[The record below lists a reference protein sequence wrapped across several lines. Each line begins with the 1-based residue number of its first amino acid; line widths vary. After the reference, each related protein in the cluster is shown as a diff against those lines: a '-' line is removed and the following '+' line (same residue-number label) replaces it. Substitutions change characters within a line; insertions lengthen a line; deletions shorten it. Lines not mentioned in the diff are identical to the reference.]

1 MEFEQIQQAVLRGDA
16 AFVAENV
23 KALLN
28 QGFGAG
34 EILNLGLVP
43 PMVEIGNLYERGEV
57 YVPEMLIAAHAMKAG
72 MQVLRPELVKA
83 GVEPLGRVVIGTVQG
98 DIHDIGK
105 NLVAMLLEG
114 AGFEINDL
122 GVDNSPEEFVEAVK
136 NGAEILGLSGLLTT
150 TIPSM
155 PRTIQA
161 LKEAGLRE
169 KVKVIVGGAPVTQ
182 EFADEIGADGYAPDA
197 ASAVRLAKSLLP

>member
-1 MEFEQIQQAVLRGDA
+1 MDFEQIQQAVLRGDA
-16 AFVAENV
+16 SFVAENV
-23 KALLN
+23 KVLLD
-28 QGFGAG
+28 QGVGAG
-34 EILNLGLVP
+34 EILNLALVP
-43 PMVEIGNLYERGEV
+43 PMVEIGNLYEQGEV

-114 AGFEINDL
+114 AGFEITDL
-122 GVDNSPEEFVEAVK
+122 GVDNSPDEFIAAVK
-136 NGAEILGLSGLLTT
+136 GGAQILGMSGLLTT

-161 LKEAGLRE
+161 LKEAGL
-169 KVKVIVGGAPVTQ
+169 
-182 EFADEIGADGYAPDA
+182 
-197 ASAVRLAKSLLP
+197 

>member
-1 MEFEQIQQAVLRGDA
+1 
-16 AFVAENV
+16 
-23 KALLN
+23 
-28 QGFGAG
+28 
-34 EILNLGLVP
+34 LNLALVP
-43 PMVEIGNLYERGEV
+43 PMVEIGNLYEQGEV

-83 GVEPLGRVVIGTVQG
+83 GVKPLGRVVIGTVQG

-114 AGFEINDL
+114 AGFEITDL
-122 GVDNSPEEFVEAVK
+122 GVDNSPDEFVAAVK
-136 NGAEILGLSGLLTT
+136 AGAHILGMSGLLTT

-197 ASAVRLAKSLLP
+197 ASAVRLAKSLIS

>member
-1 MEFEQIQQAVLRGDA
+1 MDFEQIQQAVLRGDA
-16 AFVAENV
+16 SFVAENV
-23 KALLN
+23 KVLLD
-28 QGFGAG
+28 QGVGAG
-34 EILNLGLVP
+34 EILNLALVP
-43 PMVEIGNLYERGEV
+43 PMVEIGNLYEQGEV

-83 GVEPLGRVVIGTVQG
+83 GVKPLGRVVIGTVQG

-114 AGFEINDL
+114 AGFEITDL
-122 GVDNSPEEFVEAVK
+122 GVDNSPDEFVAAVK
-136 NGAEILGLSGLLTT
+136 AGAHILGMSGLLTT

-197 ASAVRLAKSLLP
+197 ASAVRLAKSLIS

>member
-1 MEFEQIQQAVLRGDA
+1 MEFDEIQQAVLRGDA

-23 KALLN
+23 EHLLN
-28 QGFGAG
+28 QGIAAG

-43 PMVEIGNLYERGEV
+43 PMVEIGDLYERGEV

-83 GVEPLGRVVIGTVQG
+83 GVEPLGRIVIGTVQG

-114 AGFEINDL
+114 AGFEIVDL
-122 GVDNSPEEFVEAVK
+122 GVDNSPEQFVEAARG
-136 NGAEILGLSGLLTT
+136 GAQIIAMSGLLTT

-155 PRTIQA
+155 PRTVQA
-161 LKEAGLRE
+161 LKEAGLRSQ
-169 KVKVIVGGAPVTQ
+169 VKVIVGGAPVTQ
-182 EFADEIGADGYAPDA
+182 EFADEIEADGYAPDA
-197 ASAVRLAKSLLP
+197 ASAVRLAKSLMA

>member
-1 MEFEQIQQAVLRGDA
+1 MDFEQIQQAVLRGDA

-23 KALLN
+23 KVLLD
-28 QGFGAG
+28 QGVGAG
-34 EILNLGLVP
+34 EILNLALVP

-114 AGFEINDL
+114 AGFEIMDL
-122 GVDNSPEEFVEAVK
+122 GVDNSPDKFVEAVK
-136 NGAEILGLSGLLTT
+136 GGAQILGMSGLLTT

-182 EFADEIGADGYAPDA
+182 DFADEIGADGYAPDA
-197 ASAVRLAKSLLP
+197 ASAVRLAKSLIS

>member
-1 MEFEQIQQAVLRGDA
+1 MEFDEIQQAVLRGDA

-23 KALLN
+23 ELLLN
-28 QGFGAG
+28 QGIAAG

-43 PMVEIGNLYERGEV
+43 PMVEIGNLYEKGEV

-83 GVEPLGRVVIGTVQG
+83 GVEPLGRIVIGTVQG

-114 AGFEINDL
+114 AGFEIVDL
-122 GVDNSPEEFVEAVK
+122 GVDNSPEQFVEAVK
-136 NGAEILGLSGLLTT
+136 GGAQIIAMSGMLTT

-161 LKEAGLRE
+161 LKDAGLRE
-169 KVKVIVGGAPVTQ
+169 QIKVIVGGAPVTQ
-182 EFADEIGADGYAPDA
+182 AFADEIDADGYAPDA
-197 ASAVRLAKSLLP
+197 ASAVRLAKSLII

>member
-1 MEFEQIQQAVLRGDA
+1 MDFEQIQQAVLRGDA

-23 KALLN
+23 GVLLD
-28 QGFGAG
+28 QGVGPG

-43 PMVEIGNLYERGEV
+43 PMVEIGNLYEQGEV

-114 AGFEINDL
+114 AGFEIVDL
-122 GVDNSPEEFVEAVK
+122 GVDNSPEQFVEAVK
-136 NGAEILGLSGLLTT
+136 GGAQIVGMSGLLTT

-161 LKEAGLRE
+161 LKKAGLRGQ
-169 KVKVIVGGAPVTQ
+169 VKVIVGGAPVTQ
-182 EFADEIGADGYAPDA
+182 EYADEIGADGYAPDA
-197 ASAVRLAKSLLP
+197 ASAVRLAKNLIG

>member
-1 MEFEQIQQAVLRGDA
+1 
-16 AFVAENV
+16 
-23 KALLN
+23 
-28 QGFGAG
+28 G

>member
-1 MEFEQIQQAVLRGDA
+1 MDFEQVQQAVLRGDA
-16 AFVAENV
+16 QFVAENV
-23 KALLN
+23 KVLLD
-28 QGFGAG
+28 QGLGAG
-34 EILNLGLVP
+34 EILNQALVP
-43 PMVEIGNLYERGEV
+43 PMVEIGSLYEAGEV

-72 MQVLRPELVKA
+72 MQVLRPELIKA
-83 GVEPLGRVVIGTVQG
+83 GVEPLCRVVIGTVQG

-114 AGFEINDL
+114 AGFEIVDL
-122 GVDNSPEEFVEAVK
+122 GVDNSPEQFVEAVK
-136 NGAEILGLSGLLTT
+136 DGAQILGMSGLLTT

-161 LKEAGLRE
+161 LEEAGLRGR
-169 KVKVIVGGAPVTQ
+169 VKVMVGGAPVTQ

-197 ASAVRLAKSLLP
+197 ASAVRVAKSLLG

>member
-1 MEFEQIQQAVLRGDA
+1 MDFEQIQQAVLRGDA
-16 AFVAENV
+16 SFVAENV
-23 KALLN
+23 KVLLD
-28 QGFGAG
+28 QGVGAG
-34 EILNLGLVP
+34 EILNLALVP
-43 PMVEIGNLYERGEV
+43 PMVEIGNLYEQGEV

-114 AGFEINDL
+114 AGFEITDL
-122 GVDNSPEEFVEAVK
+122 GVDNSPDEFVAAVK
-136 NGAEILGLSGLLTT
+136 AGAHILGMSGLLTT

-197 ASAVRLAKSLLP
+197 ASAVRLAKSLIS